1 MVVAE
6 KGENMRKILLLLII
20 TLIPSISIA
29 DVSVGSFNIKN
40 WGWNNDKDEARVA
53 EILRRFDIIAV
64 QEVMN
69 DKAVENMVA
78 ILNKTTEKEGQEMS
92 SHPVGRGGYKE
103 QYAFIWNDN
112 VRYDSGGTF
121 IEIPEGIESY
131 DEFDDGRVRNVS
143 VVGTVTMDPGDY
155 IRVFAQLISPTS
167 ANARDTLRAYSMN
180 LLLF

>member
-1 MVVAE
+1 MGDAANGLTNNVLQYSGKESRQFSV
-6 KGENMRKILLLLII
+6 NS
-20 TLIPSISIA
+20 SISYETT
-29 DVSVGSFNIKN
+29 DGSVSTV
-40 WGWNNDKDEARVA
+40 
-53 EILRRFDIIAV
+53 L
-64 QEVMN
+64 
-69 DKAVENMVA
+69 
-78 ILNKTTEKEGQEMS
+78 
-92 SHPVGRGGYKE
+92 
-103 QYAFIWNDN
+103 AFYI